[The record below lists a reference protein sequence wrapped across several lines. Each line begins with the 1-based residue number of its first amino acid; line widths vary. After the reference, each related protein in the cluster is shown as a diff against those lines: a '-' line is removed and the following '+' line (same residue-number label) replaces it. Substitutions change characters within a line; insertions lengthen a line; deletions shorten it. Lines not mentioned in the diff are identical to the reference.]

1 MEVRKGR
8 SPSYVCSLDPQSCVD
23 MEILNAIKL
32 SVKAT
37 NADVKWEQTDWGPLV
52 KVRKRV
58 RVKGR
63 EAIEKV
69 NGKSYTWAGDLL
81 GGLGNA
87 KRFDVYIHDDRK
99 YKYE

>member
-1 MEVRKGR
+1 MEIRNR
-8 SPSYVCSLDPQSCVD
+8 ESTSYVCSLDPMSCVD
-23 MEILNAIKL
+23 MEILNSIKR
-32 SVKAT
+32 SVKVM

-52 KVRKRV
+52 KVSKRV

-69 NGKSYTWAGDLL
+69 NGRSYTWAGDLL

-87 KRFDVYIHDDRK
+87 KRFDVYIHDNRK